1 MESLEKNHKKPNLAY
16 AVISLVTIVSL
27 MAIGLVVFKANIQS
41 LMLLAWVVM
50 GFFAMRLGW
59 SFEELEGAAF
69 RMIHQALQAT
79 ILMAAVGVLIAAWIS
94 AGTVPTIIYAGLKVI
109 SPKFFLLTTTLI
121 CAITSTATGSSWT
134 TMGTVGLAMLGVGMG
149 LGIPV
154 GLTAGAIISGAY
166 FGDKMSPL
174 SDSTLLAA
182 AVCKVP
188 IFTHIRHMIYTT
200 GPAMLIACVL
210 YTFLGFKYA
219 GNAFNQTDVNAI
231 LAGFSSLFKIS
242 WITILPALVVLFM
255 IYKKYSAVFSIL
267 LGAIAGMV
275 IAVLYQG
282 VDLQTVLAAVWSGF
296 EPDTSDELMISF
308 LKRGGISSMMSTIAL
323 MLFALGLGG
332 MMRETGILHVILEHL
347 AKGIKSVPRLVVST
361 MLTSYFGSAISG
373 SMHFSAVITGTLFE
387 ELYEKFNLKAEN
399 LSRIIEDCGTLGA
412 ALIPWSTNAV
422 FIMGMLDVNYLQY
435 LPYAFLNWIDPLIS
449 LFLGVTGIAMTKIV
463 AQDKKIM

>member
-1 MESLEKNHKKPNLAY
+1 MSDAIKQYKKPSFGFAL
-16 AVISLVTIVSL
+16 ISIGTIVVL
-27 MAIGLVVFKANIQS
+27 MAVGLIVFKANIQS
-41 LMLLAWVVM
+41 LMLLAWVVF
-50 GFFAMRLGW
+50 GLFAFRLGW
-59 SFEELEGAAF
+59 RFEDLEAAAF

-109 SPKFFLLTTTLI
+109 SPQFFLLTTALI

-134 TMGTVGLAMLGVGMG
+134 TMGTVGLSMLGVGLG

-154 GLTAGAIISGAY
+154 GLTAGAIISGSY

-188 IFTHIRHMIYTT
+188 VFTHIRHMLYTT
-200 GPAMLIACVL
+200 GPAMIIACIL
-210 YTFLGFKYA
+210 YTFIGFKYA
-219 GNAFNQTDVNAI
+219 GSGFDHGDINAI
-231 LAGFSSLFKIS
+231 LNGFNSIFKIS
-242 WITILPALVVLFM
+242 WVTLLPALVVLIM
-255 IYKKYSAVFSIL
+255 IFKRVSAVFSVLI
-267 LGAIAGMV
+267 GAIVGLV

-282 VDLQTVLAAVWSGF
+282 FDIQTVLSSVWMGF
-296 EPDTSDELMISF
+296 EPETNDELMISF

-323 MLFALGLGG
+323 TPFALGLGG
-332 MMRETGILHVILEHL
+332 MMRETGVLHVILEGL
-347 AKGIKSVPRLVVST
+347 SKGIKSIPRLVFST
-361 MLTSYFGSAISG
+361 MIVSYFSSAISG
-373 SMHFSAVITGTLFE
+373 SMHFSAVITGTLMEDFFQ
-387 ELYEKFNLKAEN
+387 KFNLRPEN

-422 FIMGMLDVNYLQY
+422 FIMGMLGVEYLEY

-449 LFLGVTGIAMTKIV
+449 LFLGITGIAMTKLV
-463 AQDKKIM
+463 VKKQ